1 MTLTRRGVG
10 QEEVVD
16 RQEYLNFDVNSCLK
30 TSSSSSSQES
40 PPSSGLYFYNPEG
53 LISEPLFAAIMR
65 VLEFS
70 PPSKTTG
77 LQYFQQRGWALV
89 GATYEPVNKLSSPT
103 RDEVIIRDYPL
114 LRDDLVSLM
123 PNRDAPVA
131 LIKTNVRRLLEAKLK
146 EDGFNVL
153 NRGRPIYFP
162 SHGNQ
167 RKFHEQII
175 GVLSSWS
182 SA

>member
-1 MTLTRRGVG
+1 M
-10 QEEVVD
+10 D
-16 RQEYLNFDVNSCLK
+16 RQEYLNFRRQFVPEDVKLVLVA
-30 TSSSSSSQES
+30 ES

-89 GATYEPVNKLSSPT
+89 DATYEPVNKLSSPT